1 MLMIGA
7 FLMGTLAYRGMRL
20 ELNPEV
26 SFGTITITTQY
37 PGAGPDDINEL
48 VSRKIEEAVSG
59 VNGIREITSTSQ
71 EGISSVVVSL
81 ELDRNLDSALSDV
94 RSKVDAVVNS
104 LPKDALK
111 PEVQKFDSTSAASM
125 TMSFSSDLSSRGLR
139 DLIDD
144 KLNDRFSQIN
154 GVASATTQGGDQREI
169 QIRLKKDRLLAYG
182 VSISD
187 IQQAV
192 ADASVNAPSGRVVT
206 GDEEYTVR
214 VKGDFTDPKQITDM
228 IITIS
233 DPKNK
238 TAKSRT
244 VRLSDIA
251 TVEDATVERT
261 NYSRLNGNDAIII
274 AIQKARDGNSVEI
287 ARDAEKVIADLEK
300 EYSGIHLKILET
312 YNEAT
317 QIKDSINDLD
327 FALGFGIFLVAIIV
341 FIFLHN
347 MRGTIIV
354 ALAIPTSI
362 FATFIALQMLGF
374 TINNM
379 TMLALSLAIGVLV
392 DDAIVVLENIY
403 RHLKLGEDPREA
415 AINGRSEIG
424 LAALAITFADVVVF
438 LPIAFMGG
446 IVGQFFKPLALGFV
460 CATLFSLFVSFTLTP
475 LLAARWYKSG
485 EDMEHP
491 VGWFATMF
499 EKGFEAVQNRYRIIL
514 EWALHHRW
522 FVFLSGNIALFAVF
536 MFIGGSFVP
545 AKLPPA
551 TVAATSAKAATA
563 GKLAAAGKAAA
574 TTAGKAAAAVAAVG
588 VPGAIKQGMALFP
601 LAIVIGIIVTV
612 VNLIRHKKFSL
623 KYLLSAVAF
632 GLVFPF
638 ASVVGYEYAQWK
650 GESVFKFGFLPDSDA
665 GKVQANIQLS
675 PSANLADTQA
685 VVEQVEKV
693 MLADKEDVE
702 FVVSTVGTQ
711 AVGQQGGS
719 NAGSNYAQVQATLW
733 DKESFTDH
741 LPWIKHVGQFRHKSS
756 SSVAAAF
763 TKAVDHI
770 PGASVKISAASAFSF
785 GSDIQLSFTSDN
797 RELLLKTAQTVRD
810 RLAAGAIK
818 GVINPDISS
827 KEGKPELQV
836 KPDRL
841 ALADH
846 GKTVNDLA
854 KAVQT
859 LYQGND
865 DTKMRVNGREFP
877 IRVMMDV
884 NDRNN
889 PRNLSEVPFTFSSQ
903 GTPVTIPSVA
913 KIDQAPGIDKITR
926 RQRAEEIQVTA
937 DLLPGY
943 ANGSVTA
950 EISSWLAESKLVP
963 PQVNYKPLGQA
974 DSQARESGYLFA
986 ALIIGFF
993 LVYMLLASLY
1003 DNLLYPFIIQMAQP
1017 QAMVGALLAL
1027 ILTDKSLNLVGF
1039 IGIIALIGLV
1049 GKNAILLVDYTNT
1062 LRDRGRTRHDA
1073 LVEAGPIRLRPIMM
1087 TTLALILG
1095 MLPVALA
1102 IGRGSEFRETIGITI
1117 IGGITLS
1124 TILTLVV
1131 IPCSYTIFDDVLILI
1146 SRMRGIKPQHLLAE
1160 DDLGA
1165 EPSATT
1171 ETAKK

>member
-26 SFGTITITTQY
+26 SFGTITISTQY

-48 VSRKIEEAVSG
+48 VSRKIEEAVAG

-125 TMSFSSDLSSRGLR
+125 TLSFSSDLSSKGMR

-169 QIRLKKDRLLAYG
+169 QVRLKKDRLLAYNIG
-182 VSISD
+182 ISD

-192 ADASVNAPSGRVVT
+192 ASASVNAPSGRVVT
-206 GDEEYTVR
+206 NDRELTVR
-214 VKGDFTDPKQITDM
+214 VKGDFTDPKQIADM

-261 NYSRLNGNDAIII
+261 SFSRLNGNDAIII

-287 ARDAEKVIADLEK
+287 AKSAEQVIASLEK

-327 FALGFGIFLVAIIV
+327 FALGFGIFLVAVIV

-362 FATFIALQMLGF
+362 FATFIALQLLGF

-485 EDMEHP
+485 EDMEHA
-491 VGWFATMF
+491 VGWFAITF
-499 EKGFEAVQNRYRIIL
+499 EKGFERLQNRYRIIL

-551 TVAATSAKAATA
+551 T
-563 GKLAAAGKAAA
+563 AAAGKAAS
-574 TTAGKAAAAVAAVG
+574 AAYPAAVAATVG
-588 VPGAIKQGMALFP
+588 IPGAIQRGMALFP
-601 LAIVIGIIVTV
+601 MVIIIGIIVTV
-612 VNLIRHKKFSL
+612 VNLIKHKKFSF

-638 ASVVGYEYAQWK
+638 ASVVGFEYAQWK

-675 PSANLADTQA
+675 PSSNLADTQA

-693 MLADKEDVE
+693 MIADKQDVE
-702 FVVSTVGTQ
+702 FVVSNIGTQ
-711 AVGQQGGS
+711 GVGQMGGANS
-719 NAGSNYAQVQATLW
+719 GSNYAQVQATLW

-741 LPWIKHVGQFRHKSS
+741 LPWVKHVGQFRHKSS
-756 SSVAAAF
+756 SSVAAEF

-797 RELLLKTAQTVRD
+797 RELLLKTAQLVRD
-810 RLAAGAIK
+810 RLAAGEIK

-846 GKTVNDLA
+846 GKTVSDLA

-884 NDRNN
+884 DDRNN
-889 PRNLSEVPFTFSSQ
+889 PKNLSEVPFTFSSQ

-926 RQRAEEIQVTA
+926 RQKAEEIQVTA

-950 EISSWLAESKLVP
+950 EITSWLESNKLVP
-963 PQVNYKPLGQA
+963 AQVNYKPLGQA

-986 ALIIGFF
+986 ALGIGFL

-1003 DNLLYPFIIQMAQP
+1003 DNLLYPLIIQMAQP

-1124 TILTLVV
+1124 TVLTLVV

-1146 SRMRGIKPQHLLAE
+1146 SRLRGIKPQHLLAN

-1165 EPSATT
+1165 EPSPSS
-1171 ETAKK
+1171 EPVKK

>member
-1 MLMIGA
+1 
-7 FLMGTLAYRGMRL
+7 MGTLAYRGMRL

-26 SFGTITITTQY
+26 SFGTITISTQY

-48 VSRKIEEAVSG
+48 VSRKIEEAVAG

-125 TMSFSSDLSSRGLR
+125 TLSFSSDLSSKGMR

-169 QIRLKKDRLLAYG
+169 QVRLKKDRLLAYNIG
-182 VSISD
+182 ISD

-192 ADASVNAPSGRVVT
+192 ASASVNAPSGRVVT
-206 GDEEYTVR
+206 NDRELTVR
-214 VKGDFTDPKQITDM
+214 VKGDFTDPKQIADM

-238 TAKSRT
+238 NAKSRT

-251 TVEDATVERT
+251 AVEDATVERT
-261 NYSRLNGNDAIII
+261 SFSRLNGHDAIII

-287 ARDAEKVIADLEK
+287 AKSAEQVIASLEK

-327 FALGFGIFLVAIIV
+327 FALGFGIFLVAVIV

-362 FATFIALQMLGF
+362 FATFIALQLLGF

-485 EDMEHP
+485 EDMEHA
-491 VGWFATMF
+491 VGWFAITF
-499 EKGFEAVQNRYRIIL
+499 EKGFERLQNRYRIIL

-551 TVAATSAKAATA
+551 T
-563 GKLAAAGKAAA
+563 AAAGKAAA
-574 TTAGKAAAAVAAVG
+574 SAAYPAAVAAVG
-588 VPGAIKQGMALFP
+588 VPGAIQRGMALLP
-601 LAIVIGIIVTV
+601 MVIVIGIIVTV
-612 VNLIRHKKFSL
+612 VNLIRTKKFSL

-638 ASVVGYEYAQWK
+638 ASVVGFEYAQWK

-675 PSANLADTQA
+675 PSSNLADTQA

-693 MLADKEDVE
+693 MIADKKDVE
-702 FVVSTVGTQ
+702 FVVSNIGTQ
-711 AVGQQGGS
+711 GVGQMGGANS
-719 NAGSNYAQVQATLW
+719 GSNYAQVQATLW

-741 LPWIKHVGQFRHKSS
+741 LPWVKHVGQFRHRSS
-756 SSVAAAF
+756 ASIAAEF

-797 RELLLKTAQTVRD
+797 RELLLKTAQLVRD
-810 RLAAGAIK
+810 RLAAGEIK

-846 GKTVNDLA
+846 GKTVSDLA

-889 PRNLSEVPFTFSSQ
+889 PRNLEEVPFTFSSQ

-926 RQRAEEIQVTA
+926 RQKAEEIQVTA

-950 EISSWLAESKLVP
+950 EITSWLTTNKLVP
-963 PQVNYKPLGQA
+963 AQVNYKPLGQA

-986 ALIIGFF
+986 ALGIGFL

-1003 DNLLYPFIIQMAQP
+1003 DNLLYPLIIQMAQP

-1124 TILTLVV
+1124 TVLTLVV

-1146 SRMRGIKPQHLLAE
+1146 SRLRGIKPQHLLAN

-1165 EPSATT
+1165 EPSPTSEPAN
-1171 ETAKK
+1171 K